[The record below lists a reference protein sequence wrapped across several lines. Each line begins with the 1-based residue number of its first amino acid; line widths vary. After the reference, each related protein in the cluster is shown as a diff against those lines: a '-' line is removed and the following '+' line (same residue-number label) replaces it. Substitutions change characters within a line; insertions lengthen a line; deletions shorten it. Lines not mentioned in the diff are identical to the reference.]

1 MESQPMSN
9 TSIKPPNTRVR
20 KVTFPWLSAI
30 SGLALIVYLLLRTEP
45 DLARFYPIPEVWF
58 LPALLPVLMSG
69 FLLLLLRDLF
79 HHYRQHRNQARDIQR
94 LHNQVAE
101 LWQSKKQLQLKAHTY
116 SGHADKLKL
125 FISDKLLDYIEY
137 DEKFLHFKS
146 IARKSTRLNSSHVAI
161 SYAV

>member
-45 DLARFYPIPEVWF
+45 ELARFYPIPEVWF
-58 LPALLPVLMSG
+58 SPALLPVLMAG

-101 LWQSKKQLQLKAHTY
+101 LWQSKKQLQL
-116 SGHADKLKL
+116 
-125 FISDKLLDYIEY
+125 
-137 DEKFLHFKS
+137 
-146 IARKSTRLNSSHVAI
+146 RQR
-161 SYAV
+161 